1 MTGPRDLFVAP
12 GGDDAAPGTREAPL
26 APMER
31 ARDRSPGDRS
41 DRPRRYGNASSR
53 QRVRNG
59 STRTS
64 LSASPKSASPRC
76 T

>member
-1 MTGPRDLFVAP
+1 MTGPHDLFVAP
-12 GGDDAAPGTREAPL
+12 GGDDAAPAGTPPDAPS
-26 APMER
+26 AP
-31 ARDRSPGDRS
+31 APAS
-41 DRPRRYGNASSR
+41 PRRRRLPEAGYGSASSR
-53 QRVRNG
+53 QKVRNG